1 MKPTSRRTPPAR
13 FICGTGW
20 SSATCR
26 RKANREAPVPCRA
39 CRHPRERRHHVPE
52 GPDGTAL
59 RGGPGGASRHRRPR
73 ERVGRGAADSHVHR
87 QVQGMGRDHRDAG
100 PDGRRGAKGPAVGP
114 DRPAHSPTEPRPG
127 TGRAGQSSR
136 AAGDGQG
143 AAQAE
148 RSLVPVAV
156 DLGDRI
162 RVLQPGPR
170 DGERGRGQRRGRP
183 PNRQGCDGRHPGAST
198 DHRLDTRARC
208 RAAHRDLEPDV
219 GRRHGDSQDGES
231 RYRPGFGHGGGNGHR
246 PSAAGPPGHDH
257 SRCVPEPRLRRHRAE
272 DRPAGAD
279 HAERHELPGV
289 REHPEPR
296 TPPQARDE
304 YGGTDSHRTARRCA
318 RGAVRRAP
326 DPARRGLRRGGS
338 RTRRPTGRAADRR
351 RDRGGRSA
359 APRGRLDGPPHLAGT
374 GTRNVHHSE
383 RPGDHAPTGGDSRS
397 GTAGDSQHAARRRA
411 DRSGRGAAG
420 FGAAASAAGGGGAM
434 SRRPGHRRG
443 VVATFL
449 AAIASCRKAPPAPAY
464 ETVPVARR
472 DIIVSATASGV
483 IQPILT
489 LSVKSKASGEIIAM
503 PVQTGDEVK
512 KGQLLAKV
520 DPRIPQNNLT
530 QAQANLTVAKAQLD
544 NATAQLKRSQ
554 ALYQTQS
561 ITQAGYD
568 SAQLAGATA
577 QAAVVNAQA
586 SLQTAKDAMED
597 THLGAPITGT
607 VLELDAV
614 LGTVISS
621 PTNDVGGGTVILKMA
636 NLDTVQVSALVDET
650 DVGKVQAGMPVT
662 ITVDAFPN
670 RTFDGS
676 VLKIAPQAKVTQN
689 VTMFPVQVNVPNAG
703 HVLKPGMN
711 TEVEI
716 HIGQRQGVLAVP
728 NAALRTPRDVA
739 SAARVLGLD
748 VQAVERQLAS
758 PDSNG
763 GNATPLAGAD
773 TTDGSKLHPAEPKPG
788 RATVTTPGG
797 RVITLPPGV
806 TPEQV
811 KAAFAKR
818 MTGQELTP
826 AEQALLAQIRGQFQA
841 PPQGDAGGGGAG
853 GAGGAGGGGAGA
865 PRALLVAPRGGEIT
879 ARRVR

>member
-1 MKPTSRRTPPAR
+1 MTTRTA
-13 FICGTGW
+13 
-20 SSATCR
+20 
-26 RKANREAPVPCRA
+26 
-39 CRHPRERRHHVPE
+39 
-52 GPDGTAL
+52 
-59 RGGPGGASRHRRPR
+59 
-73 ERVGRGAADSHVHR
+73 
-87 QVQGMGRDHRDAG
+87 
-100 PDGRRGAKGPAVGP
+100 
-114 DRPAHSPTEPRPG
+114 
-127 TGRAGQSSR
+127 
-136 AAGDGQG
+136 
-143 AAQAE
+143 
-148 RSLVPVAV
+148 
-156 DLGDRI
+156 
-162 RVLQPGPR
+162 
-170 DGERGRGQRRGRP
+170 
-183 PNRQGCDGRHPGAST
+183 
-198 DHRLDTRARC
+198 HRLA
-208 RAAHRDLEPDV
+208 
-219 GRRHGDSQDGES
+219 
-231 RYRPGFGHGGGNGHR
+231 
-246 PSAAGPPGHDH
+246 
-257 SRCVPEPRLRRHRAE
+257 
-272 DRPAGAD
+272 
-279 HAERHELPGV
+279 
-289 REHPEPR
+289 
-296 TPPQARDE
+296 
-304 YGGTDSHRTARRCA
+304 
-318 RGAVRRAP
+318 
-326 DPARRGLRRGGS
+326 
-338 RTRRPTGRAADRR
+338 
-351 RDRGGRSA
+351 
-359 APRGRLDGPPHLAGT
+359 
-374 GTRNVHHSE
+374 
-383 RPGDHAPTGGDSRS
+383 
-397 GTAGDSQHAARRRA
+397 
-411 DRSGRGAAG
+411 
-420 FGAAASAAGGGGAM
+420 
-434 SRRPGHRRG
+434 
-443 VVATFL
+443 VVATL
-449 AAIASCRKAPPAPAY
+449 LVAIASCRKATPAPAY

-530 QAQANLTVAKAQLD
+530 QAQANLDVAKAQLD

-561 ITQAGYD
+561 ITQAGHD
-568 SAQLAGATA
+568 SAQLAFATA

-676 VLKIAPQAKVTQN
+676 VLKIEPQAQVTQN
-689 VTMFPVQVNVPNAG
+689 VTMFPVQVNIPNAG

-758 PDSNG
+758 PDGDG

-773 TTDGSKLHPAEPKPG
+773 TTDGSKLHAAEPKPV
-788 RATVTTPGG
+788 RATFTTPGG

-806 TPEQV
+806 SAEQV

-826 AEQALLAQIRGQFQA
+826 AEQALLAQIRTQFQA
-841 PPQGDAGGGGAG
+841 APGGGGTGSG
-853 GAGGAGGGGAGA
+853 GVGGGGENASA
-865 PRALLVAPRGGEIT
+865 ARYIVFAQRGGKIMAVLIRTGLTDQDYMEVTRGLTEKDTVIVLSST
-879 ARRVR
+879 AAQ